1 MYGKT
6 KNKEQSSDQL
16 RIDQDLHEKL
26 ERFCEDSGMPKT
38 TAIERSLTAFIDSY
52 YAERE
57 RFKTDTV
64 KQ

>member
-1 MYGKT
+1 MGRPKT
-6 KNKEQSSDQL
+6 KSSHPISF

-57 RFKTDTV
+57 RFNTDTV